1 MPADVSTLFVDVSD
15 GPAFA
20 RIPPDIASALEAAA
34 SSEEHLAAGLQT
46 AALVIVR
53 VGIEAGELLLRHLIA
68 HDARLILDADP
79 LFAETLAREPELITG
94 PLAGTPS
101 CAIR

>member
-1 MPADVSTLFVDVSD
+1 MPEDVSTLFVDVSE

-20 RIPPDIASALEAAA
+20 RIPPDIAAALEAAA
-34 SSEEHLAAGLQT
+34 SSEEHLAAGVQT

-53 VGIEAGELLLRHLIA
+53 VGVEAGELHLIS
-68 HDARLILDADP
+68 HDARVVLDADP
-79 LFAETLAREPELITG
+79 MFAETLAHEPELITG

-101 CAIR
+101 LEIR